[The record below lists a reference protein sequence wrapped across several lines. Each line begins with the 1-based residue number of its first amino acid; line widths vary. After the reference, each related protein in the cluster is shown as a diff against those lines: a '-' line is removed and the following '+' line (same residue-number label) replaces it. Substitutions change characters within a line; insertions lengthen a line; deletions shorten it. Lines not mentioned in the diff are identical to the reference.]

1 MKVDPTVSKKPRLSK
16 EETAQRLIQTAIS
29 MMQTTPISEVS
40 SLKICAAAGLD
51 KMTVRYCFGSHA
63 QLLIAVA
70 RHLASG
76 VAPYIKNGIFG
87 IPARQDEMVQ
97 LFGRLATFLF
107 ASYGSEVPVRLTAST
122 ENATIFLVYQQLQ
135 DTYGFRP
142 DLALLL
148 TKRAVLNAVATSG
161 IGTMLPLSDSE
172 AELFITIQ
180 ERTYEFLAS
189 IQDELQLKE

>member
-16 EETAQRLIQTAIS
+16 EETSQKLIDTTIE
-29 MMQTTPISEVS
+29 MMLTTPLSELS
-40 SLKICAAAGLD
+40 SLKICAAADLD

-63 QLLIAVA
+63 KLLIAVA

-87 IPARQDEMVQ
+87 IPARQDELVQ

-180 ERTYEFLAS
+180 ERTYQFLAS

>member
-189 IQDELQLKE
+189 IQDELQLKK

>member
-29 MMQTTPISEVS
+29 MMQTIPISEVS

-135 DTYGFRP
+135 DTYGFRA

-189 IQDELQLKE
+189 IQDELQLEK